1 MSSHLPPSPRH
12 LEVERLVLK
21 GLSVKEIS
29 AILNIAPSTTRCHVT
44 ELLHRRGCRDRRE
57 LIADR
62 LFELQ
67 GLVKDIAEWAW
78 GMPVPPTSA
87 VTLQERVAA
96 ATGVKFKDY
105 RLVA

>member
-1 MSSHLPPSPRH
+1 MTRRLPPSPRH

-21 GLSVKEIS
+21 GLSVKEI
-29 AILNIAPSTTRCHVT
+29 AAVLHIAPSTTRCHVT
-44 ELLHRRGCRDRRE
+44 ELLHRRGCRNRRE

-67 GLVKDIAEWAW
+67 GLVVDMAEWAW
-78 GMPVPPTSA
+78 GLPVPPTSA

-96 ATGVKFKDY
+96 ATGVSFEDG
-105 RLVA
+105 RFR